1 VGGKFSLHSVGQPH
15 EVCDLFPPRLENE
28 VTCIEC
34 TIYKK
39 QAYMGKA
46 APQEHAIETETK
58 ASNVLAERSEGMVQE
73 VRPTRQEWVMLKICV
88 IGSEFEDGRRTG
100 STRRCLMEASIP

>member
-1 VGGKFSLHSVGQPH
+1 MGQPY
-15 EVCDLFPPRLENE
+15 EMRDLFPPRLENE
-28 VTCIEC
+28 ATCVEC

-58 ASNVLAERSEGMVQE
+58 ASNVLAERSESMVQE
-73 VRPTRQEWVMLKICV
+73 VQSTRQERMMLKICV
-88 IGSEFEDGRRTG
+88 IGTN
-100 STRRCLMEASIP
+100 

>member
-1 VGGKFSLHSVGQPH
+1 MGGKFSLHSVGQPR

-34 TIYKK
+34 AIHKK
-39 QAYMGKA
+39 RAYMEKA

-58 ASNVLAERSEGMVQE
+58 ASNVLAERSENMVQE
-73 VRPTRQEWVMLKICV
+73 VQSTRQEWMMLKIYV
-88 IGSEFEDGRRTG
+88 IGTNIVANLENADR
-100 STRRCLMEASIP
+100 L

>member
-1 VGGKFSLHSVGQPH
+1 MR
-15 EVCDLFPPRLENE
+15 DLFPPRLENE
-28 VTCIEC
+28 ATCVEC

-58 ASNVLAERSEGMVQE
+58 ASNVLAERSESMVQE
-73 VRPTRQEWVMLKICV
+73 VQSTRQERMMLKICV
-88 IGSEFEDGRRTG
+88 IGTN
-100 STRRCLMEASIP
+100 